1 MCPPAAS
8 VAHAPAGRCLNVLT
22 AEGGAHMFGASRSG
36 AFASAPEANAHNPA
50 MDAPSANPPSPAIA
64 GEPTPSALFATLYR
78 ELHAVAEREL
88 RVRGGE
94 LTLGTT
100 TLLHE
105 AYLNLEGRG
114 AVRFADRGHFLAYAS
129 RAMRG
134 LVIDYAR
141 RQRAQK
147 RGGAFQHIAL
157 GEAFDSSAFAA
168 AGVTADG
175 GAVERLGEALEAL
188 GRTDARLAELV
199 DLHFFCG
206 IPLVEIALLRGV
218 SDRTVQRDWRRA
230 RLLLHRALA
239 EVSHDAS

>member
-1 MCPPAAS
+1 MDASLRSPAPPAS
-8 VAHAPAGRCLNVLT
+8 
-22 AEGGAHMFGASRSG
+22 S
-36 AFASAPEANAHNPA
+36 
-50 MDAPSANPPSPAIA
+50 

-88 RVRGGE
+88 RRRGGE

-105 AYLNLEGRG
+105 AYLNLEGRAG
-114 AVRFADRGHFLAYAS
+114 ARFADRGHFLAYAS

-147 RGGAFQHIAL
+147 RGGEYHL
-157 GEAFDSSAFAA
+157 VGLVEEAA
-168 AGVTADG
+168 AVVAADGAVTADG
-175 GAVERLGEALEAL
+175 DAVERLGEALDAL
-188 GRTDARLAELV
+188 GHTDARLAELV

-206 IPLVEIALLRGV
+206 IPLVEVAVLRGV

-239 EVSHDAS
+239 EVSDDAG

>member
-1 MCPPAAS
+1 MFAVASGRPVGPSETDAAVDASLRSPPPPAS
-8 VAHAPAGRCLNVLT
+8 AGDPT
-22 AEGGAHMFGASRSG
+22 AA
-36 AFASAPEANAHNPA
+36 
-50 MDAPSANPPSPAIA
+50 
-64 GEPTPSALFATLYR
+64 ALFATLYR

-88 RVRGGE
+88 RRRGGE

-105 AYLNLEGRG
+105 AYLNLEGRAG
-114 AVRFADRGHFLAYAS
+114 ARFADRGHFLAYAS

-147 RGGAFQHIAL
+147 RGGEYHLVAL
-157 GEAFDSSAFAA
+157 DEASAPPAVDGGAA
-168 AGVTADG
+168 TADG
-175 GAVERLGEALEAL
+175 AAVERLGEALEAL

-206 IPLVEIALLRGV
+206 IPLVEIAVLRGV

-239 EVSHDAS
+239 EASHDAG